1 MVAMSTY
8 VWILVSLERKKERKK
23 ERDIEPE
30 NITNVP
36 LVAVT

>member
-1 MVAMSTY
+1 MDLGIA
-8 VWILVSLERKKERKK
+8 RKKERKK